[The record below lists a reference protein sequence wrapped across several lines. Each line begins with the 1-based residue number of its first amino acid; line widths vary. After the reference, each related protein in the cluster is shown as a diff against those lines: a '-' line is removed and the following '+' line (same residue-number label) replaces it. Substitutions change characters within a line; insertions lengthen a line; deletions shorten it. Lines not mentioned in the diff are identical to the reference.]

1 MSCVTCNTPN
11 KFAPFI
17 DLIDRGVYL
26 ATGGC
31 GEGAASCDE
40 IGRIAAKLA
49 VDDIWDSMI
58 PREACKAKLNKI

>member
-17 DLIDRGVYL
+17 DQIGQGVYL

-31 GEGAASCDE
+31 GEGATSCDE

-49 VDDIWDSMI
+49 VDQIWESAI
-58 PREACKAKLNKI
+58 PREACRAKLHNL